1 MTKNNAWGR
10 RSLSHYSSSTDSSLK
25 ESGAQLM
32 SWSHLTWEMLHIL
45 LSFCLYAWHVLMYC
59 KCCSG
64 IKKCTQVFLALLVFQ
79 VHTAWADTIGERDS
93 PMKQTFT
100 NYWSSILRYQKEIST
115 GCSLLLVAWMY
126 FYNFPTNFATQ
137 TPYSTVFLKLV
148 SQAYTALSN
157 CF

>member
-1 MTKNNAWGR
+1 
-10 RSLSHYSSSTDSSLK
+10 
-25 ESGAQLM
+25 M

-45 LSFCLYAWHVLMYC
+45 LSFCLYALHVLMYC

-64 IKKCTQVFLALLVFQ
+64 KEMHSQVFLALLVFQ

-100 NYWSSILRYQKEIST
+100 NCWSSIISILRYQKEIST
-115 GCSLLLVAWMY
+115 GCSLLLVAWIH
-126 FYNFPTNFATQ
+126 FYNFPSNFATQ

-148 SQAYTALSN
+148 SQACIALVQLFSRN
-157 CF
+157 SEMTSCESIRVHSLWFLFEKAINN